1 MPELSNEA
9 QLIIIVWALVQV
21 VKELVGWLK
30 SFTHDDAK
38 AEATAANERQQWM
51 TMQQQMLTTV
61 LEANSSRYQQFTS
74 DVLQRFDGVVDQIQ
88 TNFTTALES
97 LVEQISSQM
106 APVTQQR
113 DHKLNLMH
121 ADIKAVPSEVWRLG
135 EDPLKAL
142 RGDIAAIPGKVWQE
156 PYDSLIDALLTAL
169 KTESEAE
176 QKRNAGAYQSLQYEL
191 EQLKRRDEN
200 YKKGVAEQLTAIIRS
215 LDELNAHREGSQTP
229 IVIGQGR
236 IEGREVPERTASE
249 RAMPSTTKSEQE
261 QTEQENQP

>member
-1 MPELSNEA
+1 MPDIPNEIA
-9 QLIIIVWALVQV
+9 LVAVWGLVQV
-21 VKELVGWLK
+21 IQKLLDVFGAWL
-30 SFTHDDAK
+30 HGDAK
-38 AEATAANERQQWM
+38 ADAAAAAERNQWM
-51 TMQQQMLTTV
+51 AMQQQMLTTV
-61 LEANSSRYQQFTS
+61 LDANSSRYQQFTN
-74 DVLQRFDGVVDQIQ
+74 DVFQRFDGVVEQIQ

-97 LVEQISSQM
+97 LVDQISGQM
-106 APVTQQR
+106 APVTKQR
-113 DHKLNLMH
+113 DHKLDLMH

-215 LDELNAHREGSQTP
+215 LDDLNAHREGRQKP
-229 IVIGQGR
+229 IVIGQGS
-236 IEGREVPERTASE
+236 IEGRETIERAVSE
-249 RAMPSTTKSEQE
+249 RATPSTTKSEQE
-261 QTEQENQP
+261 QTEQENNP